1 MKDEVIGVGKISE
14 AKLRADK
21 KYHAKA
27 YEKISFDS
35 RRELR
40 IRELLNFAASKKG
53 LSLAQYLL
61 GIIQSQLTH
70 DGITID
76 MLPINSKYVPP
87 APEPK
92 QPKRYMIY
100 MITER
105 FFLDDPDSP
114 EKYIAIFPTLK
125 AAEKYANNKLDR
137 KAYPADWTYTI
148 SGRYIEGDNQRD
160 AWDKLKVIVK
170 KELETDRLN
179 GIGEDGLS
187 WLDRVD
193 RDYPVEYVDTIKREN
208 PDGVDSFDYDFSD
221 IEDGENFD
229 DDDEGEDED
238 E

>member
-1 MKDEVIGVGKISE
+1 MKDEVINVGRTE
-14 AKLRADK
+14 AQKRADK
-21 KYHAKA
+21 KSAK
-27 YEKISFDS
+27 KIYNMMTVHIRKDS
-35 RRELR
+35 LLKEL
-40 IRELLNFAASKKG
+40 IDIASKK
-53 LSLAQYLL
+53 LNISKNDYMVTA
-61 GIIQSQLTH
+61 IQQKLHS
-70 DGITID
+70 DGITPD
-76 MLPINSKYVPP
+76 LLNQPYTPP

-92 QPKRYMIY
+92 QPKRYKIY

-125 AAEKYANNKLDR
+125 AAEKYVSNKLDR

-148 SGRYIEGDNQRD
+148 SGRYMEGDNQRD

-170 KELETDRLN
+170 KELETDRVN

-187 WLDRVD
+187 WLDRVNQ
-193 RDYPVEYVDTIKREN
+193 DYPAEYVDTIKREN